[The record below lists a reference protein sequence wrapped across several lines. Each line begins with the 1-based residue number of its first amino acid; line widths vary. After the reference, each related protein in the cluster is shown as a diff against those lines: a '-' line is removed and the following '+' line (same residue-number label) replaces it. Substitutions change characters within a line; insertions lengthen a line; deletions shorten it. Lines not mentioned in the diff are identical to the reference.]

1 MWKKQDDAEGA
12 QPQPTSKQQ
21 HDAARL
27 LDDVLSQL
35 PASNDDFQKRDLAV
49 ASEKA
54 MGDDSNQPLTSST
67 MNTYTEAVKE
77 FTKNATAFI
86 EQLPLLTKARGA
98 YEQAMRASTEMRKV
112 LDTSDENLRTLM
124 TQLEKRINL
133 QELKFAADKKPSEP
147 AKVETMKRTG
157 EGGGRDY
164 RWP

>member
-12 QPQPTSKQQ
+12 QPQPTLKQQ

-27 LDDVLSQL
+27 LDDVLSQS
-35 PASNDDFQKRDLAV
+35 PASNDDLQKRDLAV

-54 MGDDSNQPLTSST
+54 MGDDSNQPLTSPT

-98 YEQAMRASTEMRKV
+98 YEEAMRTSAEMRNV
-112 LDTSDENLRTLM
+112 LDTSDENLQTLM
-124 TQLEKRINL
+124 TQLEQRVNL
-133 QELKFAADKKPSEP
+133 QELKFATDKKSPEP
-147 AKVETMKRTG
+147 AKLERMKATD
-157 EGGGRDY
+157 EGGGRTF

>member
-1 MWKKQDDAEGA
+1 
-12 QPQPTSKQQ
+12 
-21 HDAARL
+21 
-27 LDDVLSQL
+27 
-35 PASNDDFQKRDLAV
+35 
-49 ASEKA
+49 
-54 MGDDSNQPLTSST
+54 MGDDSNQPLTSPT

-124 TQLEKRINL
+124 TQLEKTINL
-133 QELKFAADKKPSEP
+133 QELKFGADKKPAEP

>member
-12 QPQPTSKQQ
+12 QPQPTLKQQ

-35 PASNDDFQKRDLAV
+35 PASNDDFQKTNLAV

-54 MGDDSNQPLTSST
+54 MGDDSNQPLTSPT

-124 TQLEKRINL
+124 TQLEKTINL
-133 QELKFAADKKPSEP
+133 QELKFGANKKPSEP